1 MSATDRLTDKSA
13 FALQINPLV
22 KYAIANKPLVQTFE
36 HLVSSV
42 SHTAPPPSDESESA
56 AIMTASSIP
65 NVSPPSPAAARRARL
80 LRYVL
85 YRPSLTFACV
95 ALAILIPEFDRVLA
109 FLGSASAFVICVIGP
124 VGAYLIV
131 GRKRPS
137 LLLLPEPE
145 EHEGPRADAHRRRR
159 KKATEEGD
167 ELVVEGKE
175 RFLCWF
181 LLGLSAVMAS
191 IGTVWSFLPI
201 ESPAV

>member
-1 MSATDRLTDKSA
+1 MTADISLTRN
-13 FALQINPLV
+13 FAWLLQINPLV

-36 HLVSSV
+36 HLVSSI
-42 SHTAPPPSDESESA
+42 SHTTPPPSDESESA

-65 NVSPPSPAAARRARL
+65 NDPPPSPAAARRARV

-85 YRPSLTFACV
+85 YRPLLTFACV

-137 LLLLPEPE
+137 VLLPAE
-145 EHEGPRADAHRRRR
+145 EYGSPRGDSYRRRR
-159 KKATEEGD
+159 TKKTPGD
-167 ELVVEGKE
+167 EDDLVVEGKE

-201 ESPAV
+201 ESPAI

>member
-1 MSATDRLTDKSA
+1 
-13 FALQINPLV
+13 
-22 KYAIANKPLVQTFE
+22 
-36 HLVSSV
+36 
-42 SHTAPPPSDESESA
+42 
-56 AIMTASSIP
+56 MTASSIP
-65 NVSPPSPAAARRARL
+65 NVPPPSPAAARRARI

-109 FLGSASAFVICVIGP
+109 FLGSASAFIICVIGP

-137 LLLLPEPE
+137 LLPAEDC
-145 EHEGPRADAHRRRR
+145 EGPRGDGPHRRR
-159 KKATEEGD
+159 KKTPVDGD

-181 LLGLSAVMAS
+181 LLGLSAITAS

-201 ESPAV
+201 ESPAA